1 MTEFQ
6 RCRRCEKLKPWDLF
20 PRNRANVATGRDRLC
35 SACWAQAKRKNA
47 PPLRSAPKPASLA
60 PPPDSVSTVHVR
72 EISNVLEL
80 ERGADYECY
89 LRMDGLEPVVGHF
102 YARYERLPDEII
114 VYNNYAYLK
123 ITPTEANFRKGLVF
137 PGADIS
143 VDTAVVQPS

>member
-1 MTEFQ
+1 MTDTMK
-6 RCRRCEKLKPWDLF
+6 CRKCGQSKAPGLF
-20 PRNRANVATGRDRLC
+20 PRNKHARGGIDRMC
-35 SACWAQAKRKNA
+35 KACWKSRKRA
-47 PPLRSAPKPASLA
+47 VSAFVPKPASLA

-89 LRMDGLEPVVGHF
+89 LRMGGLEPVVGHF

-123 ITPTEANFRKGLVF
+123 ITPTEADFRKGIVF

-143 VDTAVVQPS
+143 ADTAVVQPS